1 MRILLTGGGT
11 AGHINPA
18 IAIASIVKANEPDSE
33 IAFVG
38 TEKETR
44 NDDLLRLGYPIYT
57 VKASGIQRS
66 LSPSNIKALY
76 RAVFSPYYPST
87 RKILHDFKPDIVV
100 GTGGYACWP
109 ILVAAAREGIPT
121 AVHESNA
128 LPGMAV
134 RRLQNYVDRVFIN
147 FAETA
152 DLLKVKNKTM
162 QVGNPLRDHFGDV
175 GREDAKEKLGIRES
189 LLVISFGGSL
199 GAQYLTDAVLDL
211 MKNYTGKH
219 PEIRHIHATG
229 KTHYDEILKIYRGM
243 GLDRKKNLELRPYID
258 DMPYYMA
265 ASDVVICRAGA
276 MTTSELALTG
286 RAAVMVPSPYVAEN
300 HQYRNAKALC
310 DKSAVTL
317 VQESE
322 LSSGKLIP
330 ETVSLLE
337 NPAKRAEMERNIRTF
352 AVPDANRRIYEELRR
367 MVTAHQKAQKN

>member
-18 IAIASIVKANEPDSE
+18 IAIATTVKLNQPDSE

-38 TEKETR
+38 TQKEEN
-44 NDDLLRLGYPIYT
+44 NDDLLRLGYPLYT

-66 LSPSNIKALY
+66 LSVSNIKALY

-87 RKILHDFKPDIVV
+87 RRILREFRPDIVV

-109 ILVAAAREGIPT
+109 ILVAAAKEGIPT

-134 RRLQNYVDRVFIN
+134 RRLQRHVDRIFIN
-147 FAETA
+147 FAQTA
-152 DLLKVKNKTM
+152 DLLQAKNKIL
-162 QVGNPLRDHFGDV
+162 QVGNPLREAFGNV
-175 GREDAKEKLGIRES
+175 SREDAKTRLGIREP
-189 LLVISFGGSL
+189 LLLISFGGSL
-199 GAQYLTDAVLDL
+199 GAEYLTDAVLDL

-229 KTHYDEILKIYRGM
+229 RGHYDEILKRYRGM
-243 GLDRKKNLELRPYID
+243 GLDRKRNLELRPYID
-258 DMPYYMA
+258 EMPYYMA
-265 ASDVVICRAGA
+265 AADVVICRAGA

-300 HQYRNAKALC
+300 HQYRNAKALY
-310 DKSAVTL
+310 DRGAVSL

-330 ETVSLLE
+330 ETVTLLE
-337 NPAKRAEMERNIRTF
+337 NPARRADMEKNIRTF
-352 AVPDANRRIYEELRR
+352 AVPDANRRIYEELCR
-367 MVTAHQKAQKN
+367 MVQKKNGK